1 MISVLY
7 VDDEPGLLEIGRIF
21 LERGGQFSVDI
32 VTSAPAALTLL
43 TTKNYDAIVSDY
55 QMPGM
60 DGIEFLKNVRNS
72 GNTIPFILFTGR
84 GREEIVI
91 QAINSG
97 ADFYLQKGGEPVA
110 QFAELTHKIKIA
122 VERKRA
128 DNALKQN
135 EYRLK
140 TLVSFYQM
148 TSGPLKDMMI
158 FAVEQAVEITASSIG
173 YLAFVS
179 DDESLLTMYAWSSL
193 AMKECY
199 ICEKPIEYPL
209 NTTGLWG
216 EAVRQRRPII
226 TNDYAA
232 ENPLKKG
239 YPKGHVPIIRH
250 MNIPVF
256 DGTRIVMVAGVGNKT
271 SDYDDVD
278 VHELSVLM
286 NGLWN
291 VIKERRAE
299 EELVKRNEE
308 LRVAYVQ
315 IAASEEELRSQYEQ
329 LAQSERQIRE
339 SEGKYRTLVENVIDI
354 IYRAD
359 SEGTI
364 IFVTP
369 SILPLIGYDNIDEII
384 GHPITSFW
392 ADPEKRD
399 DLIARMK
406 EKGFVKDYEVIIL
419 KRDGTGIPVSISSHF
434 YYDDTGRIVGVEG
447 IIHDITDRKKAE
459 EELRK
464 SEERYRNVVE
474 DQSEF
479 ISRFLPDGTH
489 VFVNE
494 AYCRYFGL
502 KREEILGHRFG
513 RKIPTDDQ
521 ERLKQFFA
529 SLTPDH
535 PVDNIEHRIIMPDG
549 NIRWQRW
556 SDRAIFAPSGTI
568 AEYQSVG
575 QDITERKLADNQI
588 RSAFEQ
594 LTASEEELK
603 RQYDALTESE
613 RALRLSENRLLMA
626 QDIGHI
632 GYWEYSFETGKIWG
646 SAESLHIYGF
656 PSVSGSYPIAD
667 IEACVEDRERVQQ
680 AFADFITGRK
690 EYDIKITVNP
700 HDGSS
705 QRVVHS
711 IARLEKDAKGNPFR
725 VVGVIQDITERK
737 QMEIAARESEEKY
750 RSSIDAFPDVIS
762 VVDREFKVILANTSL
777 LTWLR
782 RLGQSDDIIGKPILE
797 AFPFLSPSVL
807 DEYRTVFLKGTIM
820 VTEESSPVG
829 DAEIVTETRKI
840 PIKAHGDVVAVIAV
854 IRDITEHKQGEEFT
868 QKTPHQLS
876 TLPSKR

>member
-158 FAVEQAVEITASSIG
+158 FAVEQAVEITAGSIG

-479 ISRFLPDGTH
+479 ISRFLPGW
-489 VFVNE
+489 
-494 AYCRYFGL
+494 
-502 KREEILGHRFG
+502 
-513 RKIPTDDQ
+513 
-521 ERLKQFFA
+521 
-529 SLTPDH
+529 H
-535 PVDNIEHRIIMPDG
+535 PCLC
-549 NIRWQRW
+549 Q
-556 SDRAIFAPSGTI
+556 
-568 AEYQSVG
+568 
-575 QDITERKLADNQI
+575 
-588 RSAFEQ
+588 
-594 LTASEEELK
+594 
-603 RQYDALTESE
+603 
-613 RALRLSENRLLMA
+613 
-626 QDIGHI
+626 
-632 GYWEYSFETGKIWG
+632 
-646 SAESLHIYGF
+646 
-656 PSVSGSYPIAD
+656 
-667 IEACVEDRERVQQ
+667 
-680 AFADFITGRK
+680 
-690 EYDIKITVNP
+690 
-700 HDGSS
+700 
-705 QRVVHS
+705 
-711 IARLEKDAKGNPFR
+711 
-725 VVGVIQDITERK
+725 
-737 QMEIAARESEEKY
+737 
-750 RSSIDAFPDVIS
+750 
-762 VVDREFKVILANTSL
+762 
-777 LTWLR
+777 
-782 RLGQSDDIIGKPILE
+782 
-797 AFPFLSPSVL
+797 
-807 DEYRTVFLKGTIM
+807 
-820 VTEESSPVG
+820 
-829 DAEIVTETRKI
+829 
-840 PIKAHGDVVAVIAV
+840 
-854 IRDITEHKQGEEFT
+854 
-868 QKTPHQLS
+868 
-876 TLPSKR
+876 